1 MRVIRRLGGTAI
13 AGLFLGA
20 AVAGPVLAQTTTP
33 AVYAGQASA
42 QALQVSILGQTGT
55 FGISKSTVDST
66 PAGTADGTAAVL
78 PDPLGIQG
86 EQKASLG
93 ETKPQSCVTPAAPAQ
108 LASLV
113 NIGLGC
119 SSASVVDQGGYP
131 VSTASGTVGQV
142 TLDAQSILNNSPAN
156 QLTQPVT
163 DNLNNLLGQVCTNL
177 SVTCPVTNTVQQL
190 VQSVVQ
196 TRTLQA
202 TVGDATSTVTS
213 SASTIT
219 SQGTAN
225 AATIEILPD
234 AVLNGTPLGA
244 PFATIQVARAGAT
257 VACDIASGKGT
268 PSIDPALV
276 TIKLAAPVFAALPP
290 TTIDQLSLAHIAVDA
305 STATIT
311 LAPGQSMVLPG
322 TAGTPLETEI
332 VVAGGTTTNN
342 PDGSTT
348 ATADG
353 VKVNALKG
361 INGGVLLDLAHAE
374 AVGGCAAPQ
383 TVAAPAA
390 PVAPSVPTELPRTG
404 GTAPWLPIA
413 GLGGLALALVTR
425 RVLVRAH

>member
-1 MRVIRRLGGTAI
+1 MAQTAGT
-13 AGLFLGA
+13 
-20 AVAGPVLAQTTTP
+20 TTTP
-33 AVYAGQASA
+33 AVYAGQATA
-42 QALQVSILGQTGT
+42 QALKVSILGQTGT
-55 FGISKSTVDST
+55 FGVSKATADST

-86 EQKASLG
+86 ETKASLG
-93 ETKPQSCVTPAAPAQ
+93 ETKPQTCVGSTPAQ

-113 NIGLGC
+113 SVGLGC

-131 VSTASGTVGQV
+131 VSTATGTVGQV
-142 TLDAQSILNNSPAN
+142 ALDTQSILNNSPAN

-163 DNLNNLLGQVCTNL
+163 DTLNTLLSQVCTSL
-177 SVTCPVTNTVQQL
+177 DATCPVTNTVQQL

-196 TRTLQA
+196 TRALQA
-202 TVGDATSTVTS
+202 TVGDATATVTS
-213 SASTIT
+213 SAASIT

-244 PFATIQVARAGAT
+244 PFATIQVAKAGAAVT
-257 VACDIASGKGT
+257 CDLTSGKGT
-268 PSIDPALV
+268 TNIDPSLV
-276 TIKLAAPVFAALPP
+276 TIKLAAPVFAALPA
-290 TTIDQLSLAHIAVDA
+290 TTIDQLQLAKIAVDA

-311 LAPGQSMVLPG
+311 VAPGQSLIVPG

-332 VVAGGTTTNN
+332 VVAGGSTTNN

-348 ATADG
+348 ATSDG

-383 TVAAPAA
+383 TVAAPPA
-390 PVAPSVPTELPRTG
+390 PPTPSTPAELPRTG

-413 GLGGLALALVTR
+413 GLAGLGLALATR
-425 RVLVRAH
+425 RVLVRTR